1 MEDNSILKLESMSI
15 LDKKSEEIVAD
26 IVKEQDSEQLKNL
39 ITLFN
44 SNQSKKDI
52 IRNNVF
58 SILMD
63 KISSQ
68 MLERFEK
75 NPNAFS
81 NKDLLEYLNTIKN
94 VRSNKID
101 VDSIDM
107 PLIQNNTQINVKV
120 ETLSRESKER
130 VIDSVNAI
138 LNKLKNNNSI
148 EEMQEVVDNENKNND

>member
-1 MEDNSILKLESMSI
+1 MEDTSILKIDDMSV

-26 IVKEQDSEQLKNL
+26 IVKEQDSEKLKNL

-52 IRNNVF
+52 VRNNVF

-75 NPNAFS
+75 NPNTFS
-81 NKDLLEYLNTIKN
+81 NKDLLDYLNTIKN

-101 VDSIDM
+101 ADSIDI
-107 PLIQNNTQINVKV
+107 PIIQNNTQINVKV

-138 LNKLKNNNSI
+138 LNRLKNNNI
-148 EEMQEVVDNENKNND
+148 EEMQEVIDDKNNND